1 MLQNQYVYTP
11 KHFVFNSLNMKRN
24 GYTLLSFFIPFIVL
38 SQSVFTDVSKA
49 VKTNQD
55 ITFYVKLNV
64 FLEGPFNGSQMLT
77 DLNKAQLLPLDQP
90 FNTTPWNYDG
100 TESVATIPNGN
111 IVDWVY
117 VEIRSALWPDSA
129 TSETT
134 FGRQAAFL
142 LNSGKIVST
151 DGVSNLAFDTTYT

>member
-1 MLQNQYVYTP
+1 MQ
-11 KHFVFNSLNMKRN
+11 RN
-24 GYTLLSFFIPFIVL
+24 CCFLLLFILPLIVV
-38 SQSVFTDVSKA
+38 SQSVLTDASKA
-49 VKTNQD
+49 INTNQD
-55 ITFYVKLNV
+55 NTFYVKLNV

-90 FNTTPWNYDG
+90 FNTPPWNYDG
-100 TESVATIPNGN
+100 AESVATIPNGN

-117 VEIRSALWPDSA
+117 VEIRNALWPDSA

-142 LNSGKIVST
+142 LNSGKVVST

>member
-1 MLQNQYVYTP
+1 MIDDIRIYNRSLSGDEIFELYYENQ
-11 KHFVFNSLNMKRN
+11 S
-24 GYTLLSFFIPFIVL
+24 IPGISQVIVQAELTSGSVL
-38 SQSVFTDVSKA
+38 SVTA
-49 VKTNQD
+49 
-55 ITFYVKLNV
+55 
-64 FLEGPFNGSQMLT
+64 FLEGPFNGTEMNT
-77 DLNKAQLLPLDQP
+77 TLNSNGYLPLSQP